1 MPETIKASEQNLN
14 EVFSNKYLFQIPFY
28 QRPYA
33 WTTEEVGELL
43 DDLLF
48 AMDKDPEAPYFLGS
62 IVLIKGEDPDSQV
75 IDGQQ
80 RLTTLTMLLCAL
92 RELADDRA
100 VKDGL
105 DGFIRQKR
113 DVVRGN
119 QEVVRLRLRPR
130 DQEFFRANVQNEGG
144 ISKMTENALTGGTDS
159 QERIFENA
167 KYLLGKIKELGQET
181 LQRLISYTIHHCYLV
196 TVATADMSSAYRI
209 FSVMN
214 DRGLALEPTDILKAE
229 IVGEIKT
236 AQQQEYSDKWE
247 NIEQE
252 LGRDRFGDLFG
263 HIRMIFAKAKARRNL
278 QDEFREV
285 VLKDGAGTD
294 FIDSILDPYADAYE
308 RTLGISSEHPADAGK
323 FGAYLGHLRR
333 LDNRDW
339 IPPAMAFFHFNPHN
353 PEQIARFLKDLERL
367 AYGLFIR
374 RADIN
379 GRISRYAAV
388 LQAIERGGDDI
399 WREDSALQLNAD
411 EKNAIVRILDG
422 PVYTLPRVRLP
433 LLLRLDGLM
442 AEAGA
447 SYDRSIIS
455 IEHVLPQNPPEGSQ
469 WRQWFSDDEE
479 RAQWTHRLANLVLLS
494 LRKNGSASNWGFKRK
509 KDEYFQKGNVTP
521 FALTTQVLKA
531 EEWTPAVLKE
541 RQNDLVNRLKRE
553 WRLE

>member
-1 MPETIKASEQNLN
+1 MPETIKASEQNLDK
-14 EVFSNKYLFQIPFY
+14 VFCDDYLFEIPFY

-33 WTTEEVGELL
+33 WSTEEVGELL

-48 AMDKDPEAPYFLGS
+48 AMDKDAEAPYFLGS
-62 IVLIKGEDPDSQV
+62 IVLIKGDDPDSKV
-75 IDGQQ
+75 VDGQQ

-92 RELADDRA
+92 RELADDERLKVA
-100 VKDGL
+100 L
-105 DGFIRQKR
+105 DERIRQR
-113 DVVRGN
+113 SDPLAGT
-119 QEVVRLRLRPR
+119 QEVVRLRIRPR
-130 DQEFFRANVQNEGG
+130 DQEFFHDNVQDDGG
-144 ISKMTENALTGGTDS
+144 VIAMIENNPPRITDS
-159 QERIFENA
+159 QERVFENA
-167 KYLLGKIKELGQET
+167 KFLIGKLAELDQA
-181 LQRLISYTIHHCYLV
+181 QRRQLAEFIIRSCYLV
-196 TVATADMSSAYRI
+196 TVSTTDMSSAYRI

-339 IPPAMAFFHFNPHN
+339 IPPAMAFFHSNPHSL
-353 PEQIARFLKDLERL
+353 EQISRFIKDLERL
-367 AYGLFIR
+367 AYCLFIT
-374 RADIN
+374 RANIN
-379 GRISRYAAV
+379 ERISRYAAV

-399 WREDSALQLNAD
+399 WREDSPLQLNDD

-422 PVYTLPRVRLP
+422 PVYMLPRVPLP
-433 LLLRLDGLM
+433 LLLRLDGLL
-442 AEAGA
+442 ADAGA
-447 SYDRSIIS
+447 RYDHSVIS
-455 IEHVLPQNPPEGSQ
+455 IEHVLPQNPREGSQ
-469 WRQWFSDDEE
+469 WCQWFPDDEE
-479 RAQWTHRLANLVLLS
+479 RAYWTHRLANLALLS
-494 LRKNGSASNWGFKRK
+494 HRKNAAASNWDFETK
-509 KDEYFQKGNVTP
+509 KSRYFTRNSVSP
-521 FALTTQVLKA
+521 FALTSQVLA
-531 EEWTPAVLKE
+531 APEWTPEVLAE
-541 RQNDLVNRLKRE
+541 R
-553 WRLE
+553 

>member
-48 AMDKDPEAPYFLGS
+48 AVDKDADAPYFLGS
-62 IVLIKGEDPDSQV
+62 IVLIKGDGPDSQV

-92 RELADDRA
+92 RDLADDGA
-100 VKDGL
+100 VRVGL
-105 DGFIRQKR
+105 NGCIRQER
-113 DVVRGN
+113 DVVRGMK
-119 QEVVRLRLRPR
+119 EVVRLRLRPR
-130 DQEFFRANVQNEGG
+130 DREFFHANVQNDDG
-144 ISKMTENALTGGTDS
+144 IPKMMENAPPRSTDS

-167 KYLLGKIKELGQET
+167 KYLLGKLKELDQET
-181 LQRLISYTIHHCYLV
+181 LQRLIAYIIHHCYLV
-196 TVATADMSSAYRI
+196 TVATADISSAYRI

-229 IVGEIKT
+229 IVGEITT
-236 AQQQEYSDKWE
+236 ARQQEYSDKWE

-308 RTLGISSEHPADAGK
+308 RALGVSSEHPADAGK

-353 PEQIARFLKDLERL
+353 LEQLAKFIKDLERL
-367 AYGLFIR
+367 AYGLFIQ
-374 RADIN
+374 RANIN
-379 GRISRYAAV
+379 ERISRYAAV
-388 LQAIERGGDDI
+388 LQTIERGGDDI
-399 WREDSALQLNAD
+399 WRGDSPLQLNAD

-422 PVYTLPRVRLP
+422 PVYGLPRIPQP
-433 LLLRLDGLM
+433 LLLRLDGLL
-442 AEAGA
+442 ADAGA
-447 SYDRSIIS
+447 RYDHSVIS
-455 IEHVLPQNPPEGSQ
+455 IEHVLPQNPREGSQ
-469 WRQWFSDDEE
+469 WRQWFPDDEE
-479 RAQWTHRLANLVLLS
+479 RAYWTHRLANLALLS
-494 LRKNGSASNWGFKRK
+494 HRKNAAASNWDFETK
-509 KDEYFQKGNVTP
+509 KSRYFTRNSVSP
-521 FALTTQVLKA
+521 FALTSQVLA
-531 EEWTPAVLKE
+531 VPEWKPEVLAK
-541 RQNDLVNRLKRE
+541 RQGELLDTLKKE